1 MPADQRP
8 NPDQLLAEL
17 QSGKE
22 QSARGKLRIY
32 FGASAGVGKTYAM
45 LAAAKAARAAGID
58 AIIGLVETHG
68 RAETAA
74 LVADLERLP
83 TRQIEY
89 KGRTLPE
96 FDLDAALARKPALIL
111 VDELAHSNVAGSRH
125 PKRWQDIEDL
135 LAAGIDVWTTVNVQ
149 HLDSLN
155 EAVGSITGIRVWET
169 VPDAVFDAANE
180 VILVDLPADE
190 LLRRLAEG
198 KVYMPA
204 EAGRALGNFFSRPN
218 LTALRELAL
227 RTAASRVDAEMLA
240 LRRGTGQA
248 ASPGRRCSGR
258 STSWTARAAWT
269 SPACPRSCCRGNATR
284 SCPRPRARGWRRPC
298 ARPARR
304 CNTS

>member
-58 AIIGLVETHG
+58 AVIGLVETHG

-74 LVADLERLP
+74 LVADLEHLP

-198 KVYMPA
+198 KVYMPEQA
-204 EAGRALGNFFSRPN
+204 QHAARNFFTRATSSPCANSPCAAPPTASTMTCRPIAARV
-218 LTALRELAL
+218 ALK
-227 RTAASRVDAEMLA
+227 T
-240 LRRGTGQA
+240 
-248 ASPGRRCSGR
+248 SG
-258 STSWTARAAWT
+258 ARARPSLRAWT
-269 SPACPRSCCRGNATR
+269 RRAMVNRSSAAPRVWPRNWNATGMR
-284 SCPRPRARGWRRPC
+284 WRW
-298 ARPARR
+298 
-304 CNTS
+304 